1 MARITVRPD
10 LTGTTHMVAVP
21 PTAKIRDMETGEI
34 ATDREGT
41 TLFTVQ
47 LMETF
52 GLQAQIIK
60 VTVPQTG
67 LIDGLVPGAVVRPVG
82 LVAAPWGNVFGGQ
95 VSVGLSYRAES
106 LELAQATPVTA
117 ALTATTAEPVKAG
130 ASAK

>member
-21 PTAKIRDMETGEI
+21 PTPKVRDMETGEI
-34 ATDREGT
+34 ATDREGV

-47 LMETF
+47 LLETF

-67 LIDGLVPGAVVRPVG
+67 LIDGLATGAIVRPVN

-95 VSVGLSYRAES
+95 VSVGLSWRAES
-106 LELAQATPVTA
+106 LELAPTSGA
-117 ALTATTAEPVKAG
+117 ATTPAPEPVKAA